1 MHEGHRKRM
10 LERLDDAEHLQD
22 HELLEILLFNAIPR
36 KNTNPLAHE
45 LLTEFVSLDGLMRAS
60 FEELLNVD
68 GIGTETAA
76 YLRCISILCDRLKKN
91 SESLPRLFNVRD
103 FSGFLFERYA
113 SLQEEVVELFA
124 LDAQQHILSGK
135 RFGVRASDRVS
146 LAPEEV
152 NAFLAMRRPAGL
164 VVAHNHPKAPAAP
177 SAADDKFTAQMQV
190 VCSMNNIRLY
200 DHIIVGTDG
209 TYSYFLVGRMEEIR
223 RAFDLNAIVG
233 GKILRD

>member
-1 MHEGHRKRM
+1 MHEGHRQRM
-10 LERLDDAEHLQD
+10 LERLLKADTLQD
-22 HELLEILLFNAIPR
+22 HELLEILLFNAVPR

-45 LLTEFVSLDGLMRAS
+45 LLSAFTSLDGVFGAD
-60 FEELLNVD
+60 FEELLSVD
-68 GIGTETAA
+68 GVGKETAA
-76 YLRCISILCDRLKKN
+76 YLKCVGLCFERMGKRKR
-91 SESLPRLFNVRD
+91 ELPKFFNVRD

-124 LDAQQHILSGK
+124 LDAQQRILSGK

-152 NAFLAMRRPAGL
+152 NAFLASRRPAGL

-209 TYSYFLVGRMEEIR
+209 TYSYVLVGRMEEIR